1 LSEATENRGERKVA
15 IRLEKLSKTFPVQ
28 DEPAVK
34 ELSMDIYEGEIVVL
48 VGPSGC
54 GKTTTMKM
62 INRIIEPSSGR
73 IYISGEDVTD
83 ANPDQLRRSIGYV
96 IQQIGLF
103 PHMTIAD
110 NIATVPRMLG
120 WDKERVSSR
129 VDELLE
135 TVHLPTS
142 YRDRY
147 PKELSGGQRQRIG
160 VARAMAADPPI
171 MLMDEPFGAVDPIT
185 RERLQDEFLGLQQ
198 EVLQKTIVFVTHDI
212 DEAVKLGDR
221 IAILRDQSEIA
232 QYDTPETILT
242 DPTDDYV
249 EDFIGSGASLK
260 RLSLSKVEDI
270 KTAEW
275 PVAHLTDSHD
285 DVREKM
291 KQSGREYVLL
301 LDERD
306 KPKRWVNWADVEQN
320 GIPLQEAGWPSVA
333 IVERRSSLYDT
344 LDTMITSYRGSAVV
358 VDENEGKYQG
368 VVDFAT
374 VLSAI
379 EEMRPQEGHT
389 APDFIAE
396 REDLPS

>member
-1 LSEATENRGERKVA
+1 
-15 IRLEKLSKTFPVQ
+15 
-28 DEPAVK
+28 
-34 ELSMDIYEGEIVVL
+34 MDIYEGEIVVY

-73 IYISGEDVTD
+73 IYISNEDVTD
-83 ANPDQLRRSIGYV
+83 SNPDELRRHIGYV

-110 NIATVPRMLG
+110 NIATVPKMLG
-120 WDKERVSSR
+120 WDKQRISKR
-129 VDELLE
+129 TDELLE
-135 TVHLPTS
+135 TVGIPNS
-142 YRDRY
+142 YRSRY

-185 RERLQDEFLGLQQ
+185 RERLQDEFLRLQQ
-198 EVLQKTIVFVTHDI
+198 EIQKTIVFVTHDI
-212 DEAVKLGDR
+212 DEAIKMGDR
-221 IAILRDQSEIA
+221 IAILREQSVIA

-242 DPTDDYV
+242 DPADQYV

-275 PVAHLTDSHD
+275 PVAHLDDSHD
-285 DVREKM
+285 DVRGKLE
-291 KQSGREYVLL
+291 QSGREYELL

-306 KPKRWVNWADVEQN
+306 KPKRWVNREDIEQ
-320 GIPLQEAGWPSVA
+320 GIPLKEAGWPAVA
-333 IVERRSSLYDT
+333 IVERHSSLYDT
-344 LDTMITSYRGSAVV
+344 LDTMITSYRGSAIV
-358 VDENEGKYQG
+358 VDENDGKYRG
-368 VVDFAT
+368 VVDFET
-374 VLSAI
+374 VLAAI
-379 EEMRPQEGHT
+379 GEMRPQEDT
-389 APDFIAE
+389 IAPDFIAE